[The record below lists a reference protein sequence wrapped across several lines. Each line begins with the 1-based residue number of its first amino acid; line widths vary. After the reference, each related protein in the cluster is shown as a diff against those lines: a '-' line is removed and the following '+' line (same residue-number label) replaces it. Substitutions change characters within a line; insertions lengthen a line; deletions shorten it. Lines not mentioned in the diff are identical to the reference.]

1 MASDKYAPQKRF
13 REKYSKQYNLVCFSN
28 TEQDI
33 IDRLEAA
40 DNRSGYIKELIREDI
55 KNHPERFNK

>member
-1 MASDKYAPQKRF
+1 MASDKYGPQKKF

-33 IDRLEAA
+33 IDRLESVP
-40 DNRSGYIKELIREDI
+40 NRSGYIKQLIRKDM
-55 KNHPERFNK
+55 KRNPEKLEK